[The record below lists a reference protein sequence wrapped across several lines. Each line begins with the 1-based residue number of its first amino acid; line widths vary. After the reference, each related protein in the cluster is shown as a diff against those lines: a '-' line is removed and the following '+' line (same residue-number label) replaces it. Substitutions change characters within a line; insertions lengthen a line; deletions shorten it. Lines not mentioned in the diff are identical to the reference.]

1 MMQALILAGGLGTRL
16 RPITDQIPKPMVRV
30 QGRPF
35 LARQM
40 EFLRDNGIIDIVLS
54 VGYLGDQIMDYFGDG
69 AEMGLRIAY
78 SFEDKPSGTGGG
90 LKLAAALLNEEFF
103 VFYGDSY
110 LPIDYKE
117 VEDAFKSLDKA
128 GLLVAYDN
136 RLGDTTVPC
145 NVAIDDDM
153 LVTEYRKGGDGK
165 GLHLV
170 EAGAL
175 AFNRSV
181 LDLIPDKGPV
191 SLEQE
196 IFPSLIARKELACFT
211 TRQRFYDI
219 GLPERLGKL
228 EELFA

>member
-16 RPITDQIPKPMVRV
+16 RPITDQIPKPMVPVR
-30 QGRPF
+30 GKPF

-40 EFLRDNGIIDIVLS
+40 EFLRDNGIADIVLS
-54 VGYLGDQIMDYFGDG
+54 VGYLGDQIRNYFGDG
-69 AEMGLRIAY
+69 AAMDLRIAY
-78 SFEDKPSGTGGG
+78 SFEEKPMGTGGG
-90 LKLAAALLNEEFF
+90 LKLAAHLLKEEFF
-103 VFYGDSY
+103 VLYGDSY

-117 VEDAFKSLDKA
+117 VEDAFKSFGKA

-136 RLGDTTVPC
+136 KLGDTTVPC
-145 NVAIDDDM
+145 NVSIDDDM

-165 GLHLV
+165 DLYLV
-170 EAGAL
+170 EAGVL

-181 LDLIPDKGPV
+181 LDLIPDKKPV

-196 IFPSLIARKELACFT
+196 IFPGLIARKELACFT

-219 GLPERLGKL
+219 GLPDRLRKL
-228 EELFA
+228 EELFR